1 MQAFCNAPQE
11 CMPPSR
17 FADLPMQA
25 VKLPRLMGGGIRPR
39 TETYVKT
46 CMYDEPRGLACIQW
60 NLSITDTFGDQHF
73 VRYSKVSP
81 TQGLP
86 VYFR

>member
-1 MQAFCNAPQE
+1 MHANMQAWQLTPSMCMVRYNTNLAPFLLLLQFLIVLQ
-11 CMPPSR
+11 CVYCK
-17 FADLPMQA
+17 A
-25 VKLPRLMGGGIRPR
+25 
-39 TETYVKT
+39 
-46 CMYDEPRGLACIQW
+46 IQW